1 MKKVLKLKE
10 WAEERDAAWLEI
22 AIEDRKESQS
32 ERARLGEYNSRLQEL
47 YENAQYN
54 LRYLEEKEEYS
65 RNLEAKKAYY
75 NLSYRG

>member
-1 MKKVLKLKE
+1 MLKLKE
-10 WAEERDAAWLEI
+10 WADERDAAWLEI
-22 AIEDRKESQS
+22 AIEEGKESQS
-32 ERARLGEYNSRLQEL
+32 ERARLREYNSRLQEL

-75 NLSYRG
+75 NLSYRR